1 MSKKFYNLIVAI
13 TGGVATIAI
22 GFVTYFKP
30 DYATVINAS
39 IGIAETAILEICNNF
54 VKADK

>member
-1 MSKKFYNLIVAI
+1 MYNLVVAI

-54 VKADK
+54 VKTEK